1 METMENHG
9 MDAEFNFE
17 SALEDY
23 LSTDFG
29 DLEEGT
35 IVKGEIVRVD
45 DDNVLVDVN
54 FKSEGQIPTAE
65 FRDAE
70 GNLVVKVGDRVDV
83 FVARKNEQEGT
94 ITLSFE
100 KAKRMQL
107 FDQLEDVQEKN
118 GVIKGRIMRRIKG
131 GYTVDLGGVE
141 AFLPGSHVDL
151 RPVPDM
157 DALVNQEYEFRVLKI
172 NRRRSNVI
180 VSRRVLLEE
189 ERDSKRQDLL
199 QTLAEGQ
206 VVTGKAKNITE
217 YGVFVDLGGLDG
229 LLHITDMSWKRIR
242 HPREMVTLGQDL
254 ELKVLSFDKDNQKVS
269 LGLKQLVP
277 DPWQD
282 ITARFPEASRH
293 NGKVTNLVD
302 YGAFVELEPGVEGL
316 VHISEMS
323 WTRKLRHPSQMVRQG
338 DEVEVVILGVDPE
351 KKRISLGM
359 KQIKPNPWEL
369 VGEKYPEGTI
379 LEGVIKNITE
389 FGMFIGI
396 EDGIDGL
403 IHVSDISWTKKIR
416 HPNELFKVGDTVQA
430 KVLTVDQ
437 ESEKFTLG
445 IKQLTEDP
453 WTNVPTAYPVGGLV
467 KGIITNITDFGLFV
481 EVEEGIEGL
490 VHVSELSNKKVK
502 TPAEL
507 YKEGEEIQAKIIH
520 VSAEDRRLGL
530 SIKQLKDEEERKKP
544 REYSRSGPEAG
555 QSLGDL
561 LMVPGFF
568 FPGED
573 TGKRFVR
580 LPAKQMRP
588 RSSFPRVGL
597 GEKTVPA
604 PFPQISSII
613 RSSGTSYSTSAWFRL
628 RVSRDSRLPL
638 LLSTHSR
645 AMTLFR
651 YTRSPSRTKVSSSLL
666 MCHDNASSASSRS
679 SPHRCVSVV
688 QTRSWNVVPVGF

>member
-1 METMENHG
+1 MSTTSELETG
-9 MDAEFNFE
+9 YDAEMSFE
-17 SALEDY
+17 SALENY
-23 LSTDFG
+23 LNPDFG
-29 DLEEGT
+29 DLEEGS
-35 IVKGEIVRVD
+35 IVKGEVVRID
-45 DDNVLVDVN
+45 DDNILVDVN
-54 FKSEGQIPTAE
+54 FKSEGQIPASE
-65 FRDAE
+65 FRDAA
-70 GNLVVKVGDRVDV
+70 GSILVKVGDKVDV
-83 FVARKNEQEGT
+83 FVVRKNEMEGT
-94 ITLSFE
+94 ITLSYE

-118 GVIKGRIMRRIKG
+118 GICKGRIMRRIKG

-199 QTLAEGQ
+199 GTLAENQLVKGR
-206 VVTGKAKNITE
+206 VKNITE

-242 HPREMVTLGQDL
+242 HPKEMVTMGQEM
-254 ELKVLSFDKDNQKVS
+254 ELRVLSFDRENQKVS
-269 LGLKQLVP
+269 LGLKQLVA

-282 ITARFPEASRH
+282 ITQKFPAGARLS
-293 NGKVTNLVD
+293 GKVTNLVD

-323 WTRKLRHPSQMVRQG
+323 WTRKLRHPSQMVKVG
-338 DEVEVVILGVDPE
+338 EEVEVVILGVDQE

-359 KQIKPNPWEL
+359 KQVKPNPWE
-369 VGEKYPEGTI
+369 VVAEKFPEGTV
-379 LEGVIKNITE
+379 LEGAIKNITE

-416 HPNELFKVGDTVQA
+416 HPGEAYQVGDVVQA

-437 ESEKFTLG
+437 ENEKFTLG

-453 WTNVPTAYPVGGLV
+453 WSYVPDRYPVGSLIEGL
-467 KGIITNITDFGLFV
+467 ITNITDFGVFV

-490 VHVSELSNKKVK
+490 VHVSEISNKKVK
-502 TPAEL
+502 SPAEMF
-507 YKEGEEIQAKIIH
+507 KEGVSIQAKVIH
-520 VSAEDRRLGL
+520 VSAEERRLGL
-530 SIKQLKDEEERKKP
+530 SIKQLKEDEERKKP
-544 REYSRSGPEAG
+544 KEFRSGPAEAGG

-561 LMVPGFF
+561 LKQAS
-568 FPGED
+568 ED
-573 TGKRFVR
+573 
-580 LPAKQMRP
+580 AQAE
-588 RSSFPRVGL
+588 S
-597 GEKTVPA
+597 E
-604 PFPQISSII
+604 
-613 RSSGTSYSTSAWFRL
+613 
-628 RVSRDSRLPL
+628 
-638 LLSTHSR
+638 
-645 AMTLFR
+645 
-651 YTRSPSRTKVSSSLL
+651 
-666 MCHDNASSASSRS
+666 
-679 SPHRCVSVV
+679 
-688 QTRSWNVVPVGF
+688 

>member
-520 VSAEDRRLGL
+520 VSAEDRRLGHHL
-530 SIKQLKDEEERKKP
+530 HLP
-544 REYSRSGPEAG
+544 
-555 QSLGDL
+555 DL
-561 LMVPGFF
+561 N
-568 FPGED
+568 
-573 TGKRFVR
+573 K
-580 LPAKQMRP
+580 
-588 RSSFPRVGL
+588 
-597 GEKTVPA
+597 
-604 PFPQISSII
+604 
-613 RSSGTSYSTSAWFRL
+613 
-628 RVSRDSRLPL
+628 
-638 LLSTHSR
+638 
-645 AMTLFR
+645 
-651 YTRSPSRTKVSSSLL
+651 
-666 MCHDNASSASSRS
+666 
-679 SPHRCVSVV
+679 
-688 QTRSWNVVPVGF
+688 

>member
-1 METMENHG
+1 METEETMENNG
-9 MDAEFNFE
+9 TDLDFNFE

-35 IVKGEIVRVD
+35 IVKGEIVRID

-54 FKSEGQIPTAE
+54 FKSEGQIPTIE
-65 FRDAE
+65 FQNTD
-70 GNLVVKVGDRVDV
+70 GNITAKVGDKIDV
-83 FVARKNEQEGT
+83 FVVRKNEQEGT
-94 ITLSFE
+94 IILSFE
-100 KAKRMQL
+100 KAKRMQI
-107 FDQLEDVQEKN
+107 FDQLEDLQEKN
-118 GVIKGRIMRRIKG
+118 GIIKGRIVRRIKG
-131 GYTVDLGGVE
+131 GYTIDLNGVE

-157 DALVNQEYEFRVLKI
+157 DMLVNQEYEFRVLKI

-199 QTLAEGQ
+199 QTISEGQ
-206 VVTGKAKNITE
+206 VVVGKVKNVTE

-242 HPREMVTLGQDL
+242 HPREMVSLGQEL
-254 ELKVLSFDKDNQKVS
+254 ELKVLSFDKESQKVS

-282 ITARFPEASRH
+282 ITERFPETSH
-293 NGKVTNLVD
+293 HVGKVTNLVD
-302 YGAFVELEPGVEGL
+302 YGVFVELESGVEGL

-323 WTRKLRHPSQMVRQG
+323 WTRKLRHPSQMVHQG
-338 DEVEVVILGVDPE
+338 DEVEVVILGIDQD

-359 KQIKPNPWEL
+359 KQVKPNPWEL

-379 LEGVIKNITE
+379 LEGIVKNITE

-437 ESEKFTLG
+437 ENEKFTLG

-453 WTNVPTAYPVGGLV
+453 WSNAPSVYPVGGIV
-467 KGIITNITDFGLFV
+467 KGIVTNITDFGLFV

-490 VHVSELSNKKVK
+490 VHVSELSSKKIK
-502 TPAEL
+502 SPSEI
-507 YKEGEEIQAKIIH
+507 YKDGEEIQAKIIH
-520 VSAEDRRLGL
+520 VSAEERRLGL
-530 SIKQLKDEEERKKP
+530 SIKQLKEDEEHRKS
-544 REYSRSGPEAG
+544 REYSRTGPDSG

-561 LMVPGFF
+561 LKMKLEEPT
-568 FPGED
+568 E
-573 TGKRFVR
+573 
-580 LPAKQMRP
+580 
-588 RSSFPRVGL
+588 
-597 GEKTVPA
+597 
-604 PFPQISSII
+604 
-613 RSSGTSYSTSAWFRL
+613 
-628 RVSRDSRLPL
+628 
-638 LLSTHSR
+638 
-645 AMTLFR
+645 
-651 YTRSPSRTKVSSSLL
+651 
-666 MCHDNASSASSRS
+666 N
-679 SPHRCVSVV
+679 
-688 QTRSWNVVPVGF
+688 

>member
-1 METMENHG
+1 METEETMENNG
-9 MDAEFNFE
+9 TDLDFNFE

-35 IVKGEIVRVD
+35 IVKGEIVRID

-54 FKSEGQIPTAE
+54 FKSEGQIPTIE
-65 FRDAE
+65 FQNTD
-70 GNLVVKVGDRVDV
+70 GNITAKVGDKIDV
-83 FVARKNEQEGT
+83 FVVRKNEQEGT
-94 ITLSFE
+94 IILSFE

-107 FDQLEDVQEKN
+107 FDQLEDLQEKN
-118 GVIKGRIMRRIKG
+118 GIIKGRIVRRIKG
-131 GYTVDLGGVE
+131 GYTIDLKGVE

-157 DALVNQEYEFRVLKI
+157 DMLVNQEYEFRVLKI

-199 QTLAEGQ
+199 QTISEGQ
-206 VVTGKAKNITE
+206 VVVGKVKNVTE

-242 HPREMVTLGQDL
+242 HPREMVSLGQEL
-254 ELKVLSFDKDNQKVS
+254 ELKVLSFDKENQKVS

-282 ITARFPEASRH
+282 ITERFPETSH
-293 NGKVTNLVD
+293 HVGKVTNLVD
-302 YGAFVELEPGVEGL
+302 YGVFVELESGVEGL

-323 WTRKLRHPSQMVRQG
+323 WTRKLRHPSQMVHQG
-338 DEVEVVILGVDPE
+338 DEVEVVILGIDQD

-359 KQIKPNPWEL
+359 KQVKPNPWEL

-379 LEGVIKNITE
+379 LEGVVKNITE

-403 IHVSDISWTKKIR
+403 IHVSDISWTKKVR

-437 ESEKFTLG
+437 ENEKFTLG

-453 WTNVPTAYPVGGLV
+453 WSNAPSVYPVGGIV

-490 VHVSELSNKKVK
+490 VHVSELSSKKIK
-502 TPAEL
+502 SPSEI
-507 YKEGEEIQAKIIH
+507 YKDGEEIQAKIIH
-520 VSAEDRRLGL
+520 VSAEERRLGL
-530 SIKQLKDEEERKKP
+530 SIKQLKEDEEHRKS
-544 REYSRSGPEAG
+544 REYSRTGPDSG

-561 LMVPGFF
+561 LKMKLEEPT
-568 FPGED
+568 E
-573 TGKRFVR
+573 
-580 LPAKQMRP
+580 
-588 RSSFPRVGL
+588 
-597 GEKTVPA
+597 
-604 PFPQISSII
+604 
-613 RSSGTSYSTSAWFRL
+613 
-628 RVSRDSRLPL
+628 
-638 LLSTHSR
+638 
-645 AMTLFR
+645 
-651 YTRSPSRTKVSSSLL
+651 
-666 MCHDNASSASSRS
+666 N
-679 SPHRCVSVV
+679 
-688 QTRSWNVVPVGF
+688 